1 MHLSLRK
8 PFTKTYG
15 KDGYPLVLV
24 FSPAGPICHGIN
36 LLLNQGRLQVVLGAH
51 VIKHTSAV
59 ALNNKIKLGL
69 TAYFCKNAKYRGSLV
84 YRITQGFEIHSLK
97 IA

>member
-1 MHLSLRK
+1 MHLSLRN
-8 PFTKTYG
+8 PFIKTYR
-15 KDGYPLVLV
+15 KDGYPVLV

-51 VIKHTSAV
+51 VIKHASAV
-59 ALNNKIKLGL
+59 ALNTKIK
-69 TAYFCKNAKYRGSLV
+69 GSLHIFVKMASIEAV
-84 YRITQGFEIHSLK
+84 YRITQDFEIHSLK

>member
-1 MHLSLRK
+1 MHLSLRN

-15 KDGYPLVLV
+15 KDSESVIA
-24 FSPAGPICHGIN
+24 FSPGPICHGIN

-51 VIKHTSAV
+51 VIKHASAV
-59 ALNNKIKLGL
+59 ALNTKIK
-69 TAYFCKNAKYRGSLV
+69 GSLHIFVKMASIEAV
-84 YRITQGFEIHSLK
+84 YRITQDFEIHSLK